1 MHGFRALYRWF
12 RAEPRNIFDVF
23 KYTEAMCSIFGINLY
38 RYRGDPINGAAEL
51 SGWQIVKLCFMNL
64 LLIVVSVINFLIP
77 GELLNNGSMIVTYV
91 MRTLFVGGVLGVS
104 LMSIIHALN
113 WRSLATLF
121 QKLHQ
126 LDMKFQLLQH
136 PINHVAQQQQIIRVF
151 GSGLMVFVII
161 ILAFN
166 FSTLVMVEN
175 RAVAWSLVFGQIY
188 FNSVYF
194 CIISLFVTLSYL
206 ISLRYKHLNN
216 LMKITFDTS
225 NDDMAEGDRMYTDQ
239 VKLPPSIVQR
249 RIIIIQAMA
258 ELHSLLND
266 IAEHVNRNYGD
277 FILLNITGAM
287 QFTSFNLFALV
298 KIFFINISHARI
310 ITYFNVIGSLFYM
323 TMFTFI
329 IIRSR
334 LIAQESKFTGTLL
347 HKAMN
352 NESNSEMIHSM
363 IVFSRQVRYRSA
375 VICSKQIQIDWPFVF
390 NCIAGLASYFVIL
403 LQFDVAMRLN

>member
-1 MHGFRALYRWF
+1 MHGFRTFYRWF
-12 RAEPRNIFDVF
+12 WTEPRNIFDVF
-23 KYTEAMCSIFGINLY
+23 KYTEAMCNVFGINLY
-38 RYRGDPINGAAEL
+38 RYRGDPTNGAVEL
-51 SGWQIVKLCFMNL
+51 SVWQIVKLLLMNL
-64 LLIVVSVINFLIP
+64 LLMVVSVINFLIP

-113 WRSLATLF
+113 WRSLAILF

-136 PINHVAQQQQIIRVF
+136 PINYATHQKQIIRVF
-151 GSGLMVFVII
+151 GSGITVFTTIV
-161 ILAFN
+161 LAFN
-166 FSTLVMVEN
+166 CSTLVMVEN
-175 RAVAWSLVFGQIY
+175 RVVAWSLVFGQIY

-194 CIISLFVTLSYL
+194 CIISLFVTVSYL

-216 LMKITFDTS
+216 LMKLSFDTS
-225 NDDMAEGDRMYTDQ
+225 NDNLAEGYRDQ
-239 VKLPPSIVQR
+239 IKLPLSVVQS
-249 RIIIIQAMA
+249 RIITIQKMA
-258 ELHSLLND
+258 ELHSLLNE
-266 IAEHVNRNYGD
+266 IAAHVNKNYGD

-287 QFTSFNLFALV
+287 QFTGFNLFALV

-347 HKAMN
+347 HKAIN
-352 NESNSEMIHSM
+352 NETNSEMIHSM

-375 VICSKQIQIDWPFVF
+375 VICSRQIQIDWPFVF